1 MRGGKSQT
9 CLLTLHH
16 DVLTLSNMVRTQIQL
31 TEQQT
36 RRLRA
41 EARERGLSLAEIIRR
56 YVEKGL
62 SEQTPNRAALYDRAA
77 RVVGRFRDR
86 RGARDVSSKH
96 DRYLDEAYE

>member
-1 MRGGKSQT
+1 
-9 CLLTLHH
+9 
-16 DVLTLSNMVRTQIQL
+16 VVRTQIQL
-31 TEQQT
+31 TERQA

-62 SEQTPNRAALYDRAA
+62 SEESPNRAALYDRAA
-77 RVVGRFRDR
+77 RLVGRFRDR

-96 DRYLDEAYE
+96 DRYLHETYE

>member
-1 MRGGKSQT
+1 
-9 CLLTLHH
+9 
-16 DVLTLSNMVRTQIQL
+16 MVRTQIQL
-31 TEQQT
+31 TDQQA

-62 SEQTPNRAALYDRAA
+62 SEETPDRAALYGRAS

-86 RGARDVSSKH
+86 RGACDVSGKH
-96 DRYLDEAYE
+96 DRYLDEAFE

>member
-1 MRGGKSQT
+1 
-9 CLLTLHH
+9 
-16 DVLTLSNMVRTQIQL
+16 MVRTQIQL
-31 TEQQT
+31 TDRQA

-62 SEQTPNRAALYDRAA
+62 SEEAPERAVLYERAA

-86 RGARDVSSKH
+86 GRARDVSKNH
-96 DRYLDEAYE
+96 DRYLDEAFE

>member
-1 MRGGKSQT
+1 
-9 CLLTLHH
+9 
-16 DVLTLSNMVRTQIQL
+16 MVRTQIQL
-31 TEQQT
+31 TPQQA

-62 SEQTPNRAALYDRAA
+62 SEETPNRAALYERAA

-86 RGARDVSSKH
+86 RGARDLSTKH
-96 DRYLDEAYE
+96 DRYLDEAFE

>member
-1 MRGGKSQT
+1 
-9 CLLTLHH
+9 
-16 DVLTLSNMVRTQIQL
+16 MVRTQIQL
-31 TEQQT
+31 TEHQA

-62 SEQTPNRAALYDRAA
+62 SDEAPNRAALYERAA

-86 RGARDVSSKH
+86 RAARDISSRH
-96 DRYLDEAYE
+96 DRYLDEAFE

>member
-1 MRGGKSQT
+1 
-9 CLLTLHH
+9 
-16 DVLTLSNMVRTQIQL
+16 MVRTQIQL
-31 TEQQT
+31 TDQQA

-62 SEQTPNRAALYDRAA
+62 SEGTRDRAARYDCAA

-86 RGARDVSSKH
+86 RGARDVSSGH
-96 DRYLDEAYE
+96 DRYLDEAFE

>member
-1 MRGGKSQT
+1 
-9 CLLTLHH
+9 
-16 DVLTLSNMVRTQIQL
+16 MVRTQIQL
-31 TEQQT
+31 TEQQA

-62 SEQTPNRAALYDRAA
+62 TEKAPNRAALYERAA
-77 RVVGRFRDR
+77 GAVGRFRDR
-86 RGARDVSSKH
+86 RGARDISGKH